1 VIRNAS
7 RQPKSA
13 VRCAIYTRKST
24 IEGLDQ
30 DFNTPDAQ
38 RDAAEAYI
46 ASQKH
51 EGWVCLSQR
60 YDDGGFTGGNMER
73 PAVKRLMADIE
84 ARQVDCVVIYK
95 VDRLSRSLLDF
106 SRMME
111 TFQKHDVSFV
121 SVTQQFN
128 TAQSMGRLTL
138 NILLSF
144 AQFERELISERTHD
158 KMAAAR
164 RKGKWLGGVPV
175 LGYDVDRE
183 ARRLIINPEEA
194 KRVVATYRL
203 YLKLGGLIPTVQK
216 LVRRGWVNKSW
227 TNRKG
232 VLRTGKPFNKGTLHY
247 LLTNVTY
254 RGQVAYQD
262 QVYPGEHEAI
272 VPDDLFRKVQRLFAQ
287 NRRSK
292 RPPRTNACQGV
303 LQGLLYCSA
312 CQSRMVHTYTTKG
325 PRRYRYYVC
334 STAQKQ
340 GWDKCPTK
348 SIPARQIEQY
358 VMREIQSRDQEVSS
372 GQPELESLT
381 IPEQAAALSQLI
393 EKVDYDGRQGDLRI
407 RLLPDQKEV
416 AS

>member
-1 VIRNAS
+1 MIRNAS

-24 IEGLDQ
+24 NEGLDQ
-30 DFNTPDAQ
+30 DFNTLDAQ
-38 RDAAEAYI
+38 REAGEAYI

-51 EGWVCLSQR
+51 EGWECLSQR

-84 ARQVDCVVIYK
+84 ARQIDCVVIYK

-138 NILLSF
+138 NVLLSF

-164 RKGKWLGGVPV
+164 RRGKWLGGVSV
-175 LGYDVDRE
+175 LGYDVDRQ
-183 ARRLIINPEEA
+183 ARRLIVNPDEA
-194 KRVVATYRL
+194 KRVVATYKL

-216 LVRRGWVNKSW
+216 LARRGWVNKSW
-227 TNRKG
+227 TTRKG
-232 VLRTGKPFNKGTLHY
+232 VVRIGKPFNKGTLHY

-254 RGQVAYQD
+254 RGQVAYQS

-272 VPDDLFRKVQRLFAQ
+272 VPDDLFRKVQKRFAQ

-292 RPPRTNACQGV
+292 RPPRTNGCQGV

-312 CQSRMVHTYTTKG
+312 CESRMVHTYTTKG

-358 VMREIQSRDQEVSS
+358 VMREIQSRESTKAG
-372 GQPELESLT
+372 GQPELECLT
-381 IPEQAAALSQLI
+381 IPEQAAALRQFI
-393 EKVDYDGRQGDLRI
+393 EKVDYDGRHGDLRI
-407 RLLPDQKEV
+407 RLLPNQKEV